1 MIFLSFALGPH
12 PQRLPR
18 LACGSA
24 RWFATTARSVIAV
37 LVVCLSALEP
47 GHAAVDKKIGKW
59 KLRVEPPA
67 QGTREYQD
75 RGGGVT
81 VSIRQGVNARGQ
93 AYYSSYAAKVD
104 GKEYPRLVK
113 GSDAINTIAFTHVDD
128 DTVAYTL
135 RADGKVTSTGTTH
148 VSKDGK
154 VLTVTTKSVNATG
167 AGNPEIYDRI
177 P

>member
-1 MIFLSFALGPH
+1 M
-12 PQRLPR
+12 
-18 LACGSA
+18 A
-24 RWFATTARSVIAV
+24 RHSGRARVFGAVIA
-37 LVVCLSALEP
+37 LVAFMGAWQS
-47 GHAAVDKKIGKW
+47 GRAASDKKIGKW
-59 KLRVEPPA
+59 KLRIDPPA
-67 QGTREYQD
+67 HGTREYQD

-104 GKEYPRLVK
+104 GKEYPRFIK
-113 GSDAINTIAFTHVDD
+113 GSTGITTIAFTAVDD

-135 RADGKVTSTGTTH
+135 REDGKVTATGTTA

-154 VLTVTTKSVNATG
+154 ELRVTTKSANGPG
-167 AGNPEIYDRI
+167 AGNTEIYDRL

>member
-1 MIFLSFALGPH
+1 MMRRPARI
-12 PQRLPR
+12 RLFIV
-18 LACGSA
+18 LAML
-24 RWFATTARSVIAV
+24 VP
-37 LVVCLSALEP
+37 LVVAGQL
-47 GHAAVDKKIGKW
+47 GRAATNQKATADKKIGKW
-59 KLRVEPPA
+59 KLRIDPPA
-67 QGTREYQD
+67 HGTREYED

-113 GSDAINTIAFTHVDD
+113 GSNTVNTIAFTRVDD

-135 RADGKVTSTGTTH
+135 REDGNVTATGTTS
-148 VSKDGK
+148 VSKDGR
-154 VLTVTTKSVNATG
+154 VLTVITKSVNAPR
-167 AGNPEIYDRI
+167 AGNNGEIYDRI